1 MKIAGKLNGEPLTL
15 ALEVETFEPK
25 KIFIKLYDQE
35 NPLTVFTDRFATVDG
50 VQTFYIR
57 LPLSPQISTLEIST
71 DSQFRPA
78 IGGNKFKVVSINK
91 LPLKRKLGAFNYA
104 SDVVKNF
111 IRFCEKFCL
120 RASYI
125 SAKGS
130 IYTSNDGQFRIDYL
144 DDIIGDS
151 GRSLNTPARIN
162 RHTGIIQVSKKKFLE
177 YTVPMRMAILL
188 HEFAHFY
195 LNNDMSNETEA
206 DLNALLIYLGM
217 GYPRIDAYNV
227 FTTVFASSNN
237 MANKER
243 IDLIDKFIRNFEK
256 TYIDMNYS
264 NNNLYQN
271 YR

>member
-1 MKIAGKLNGEPLTL
+1 MKILGKLNNEPLTL
-15 ALEVETFEPK
+15 AVEVETFEPK
-25 KIFIKLYDQE
+25 KIFIRLFDEE

-50 VQTFYIR
+50 LQTFYIR
-57 LPLSPQISTLEIST
+57 MPLSPNISALEVST
-71 DSQFRPA
+71 DPQFRPEVGRSGFR
-78 IGGNKFKVVSINK
+78 IVSINK

-104 SDVVKNF
+104 SDTVKNF

-130 IYTSNDGQFRIDYL
+130 IYASNDGQFRIDYL
-144 DDIIGDS
+144 DDIIGDN
-151 GRSLNTPARIN
+151 GRPLNTPARIN

-177 YTVPMRMAILL
+177 YTIPMRMAILL
-188 HEFAHFY
+188 HEFSHFY
-195 LNNDMSNETEA
+195 LNNEISNETEA
-206 DLNALLIYLGM
+206 DLNALLIYLGL

-227 FTTVFASSNN
+227 FTSVFASSNN

-243 IDLIDKFIRNFEK
+243 IDMIDKFIRNFEK
-256 TYIDMNYS
+256 TYIDMNY
-264 NNNLYQN
+264 NEGNLYQN